1 MKDVT
6 ERLEGEA
13 PTRRVFQQQLF
24 MTLAVSTVLCS
35 VQAAPQGPE
44 ALGSKLTPL
53 GGEIAASAS
62 GDIPAWTQPG
72 QQDEGW
78 SYGQVRGEHWKFKGD
93 KPLYSIDANN
103 LAQHSSKLSPGQ
115 VELFKRIPGY
125 RMDVYPTRRTCS
137 APDFVVENTR
147 QNVGF
152 AKLDA
157 AGLALDEAHVPG
169 IPFPMPSTGAEVMWN
184 MKMRYRG
191 VGVEI
196 PRTISGI
203 SPRKGGEWLRQSTD
217 TFFFTPWGKKGS
229 ALFSSVGRLENAT
242 FFNYLEPAALAG
254 QSAVQTAVAG
264 EQATTFYYY
273 PGQRRVRR
281 APQVSYDG
289 PGTAADGLR
298 TSDNFDMYNGAPD
311 RYDWKL
317 EGKKEIYIPYN
328 SYKLDDP
335 KIKYS
340 EIVKAG
346 HINQDLTR
354 YELHRVWHVVAT
366 LKPGER
372 HIYAK
377 RDFYIDED
385 TWQAAEIDHYDG
397 RGTLWRV
404 AEAHAEQ
411 YYDKQVP
418 WYAVETLYDLLSG
431 RYLAL
436 GMKNEEKQAYD
447 FNYSA
452 SESDYTPAALR
463 QEGVR

>member
-1 MKDVT
+1 
-6 ERLEGEA
+6 
-13 PTRRVFQQQLF
+13 
-24 MTLAVSTVLCS
+24 
-35 VQAAPQGPE
+35 
-44 ALGSKLTPL
+44 
-53 GGEIAASAS
+53 
-62 GDIPAWTQPG
+62 
-72 QQDEGW
+72 
-78 SYGQVRGEHWKFKGD
+78 
-93 KPLYSIDANN
+93 
-103 LAQHSSKLSPGQ
+103 
-115 VELFKRIPGY
+115 
-125 RMDVYPTRRTCS
+125 
-137 APDFVVENTR
+137 
-147 QNVGF
+147 
-152 AKLDA
+152 
-157 AGLALDEAHVPG
+157 
-169 IPFPMPSTGAEVMWN
+169 
-184 MKMRYRG
+184 
-191 VGVEI
+191 
-196 PRTISGI
+196 
-203 SPRKGGEWLRQSTD
+203 
-217 TFFFTPWGKKGS
+217 
-229 ALFSSVGRLENAT
+229 
-242 FFNYLEPAALAG
+242 
-254 QSAVQTAVAG
+254 
-264 EQATTFYYY
+264 
-273 PGQRRVRR
+273 
-281 APQVSYDG
+281 
-289 PGTAADGLR
+289 GLR